1 MTDRNLTAE
10 DLRILDTYKTLAEG
24 LAAYLGSSYEIALHS
39 LADWSH
45 SVIKI
50 INGFHTGRTEG
61 SPITD
66 LGISMLKRLESDNS
80 SSDFQVYFCKNKQGE
95 PMKSTTIA
103 IRGKG
108 RRIIGLLCINLYLN
122 TPMVQHLSEL
132 LPRDASVFTA
142 ENFAENSTNAVEQKL
157 QEAKNKVLNDQSI
170 LPSMRNKEII
180 RLLYSL
186 HVFELKNSVELVA
199 KELGI
204 SVSTVYFHL
213 RNICTPPGTL

>member
-1 MTDRNLTAE
+1 MIDRNLTAE
-10 DLRILDTYKTLAEG
+10 DLCILDTYKTLVEG

-39 LADWSH
+39 LADWDH

-50 INGFHTGRTEG
+50 MNGFHTGRTDG

-66 LGISMLKRLESDNS
+66 LGISMLNKLESDGSN
-80 SSDFQVYFCKNKQGE
+80 SDFQVYFSKNKQGE

-108 RRIIGLLCINLYLN
+108 RRIIGLLCINLYLG
-122 TPMVQHLSEL
+122 TPMIQYLSEM
-132 LPRDASVFTA
+132 LPGETSVFTA

-157 QEAKNKVLNDQSI
+157 QEAKNQVLRDESI

-180 RLLYSL
+180 RLLHSL

-199 KELGI
+199 SELDI

-213 RNICTPPGTL
+213 RNISNSPGTP